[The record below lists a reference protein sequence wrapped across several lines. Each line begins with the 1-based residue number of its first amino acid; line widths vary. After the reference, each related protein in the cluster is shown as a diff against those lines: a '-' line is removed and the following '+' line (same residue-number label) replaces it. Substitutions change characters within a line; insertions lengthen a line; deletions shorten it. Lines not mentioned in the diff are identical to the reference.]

1 MENYHNYPPQ
11 YNAEQYNGQG
21 QMHPSHMMY
30 PHMNGMPM
38 MGPMHGATMVAP
50 MMSYPAPPMTNMS
63 NGSKQPITRS
73 AHIISEPACHV
84 YRADEA
90 AEAVEFTTRQLIAYD
105 GKVFVEHIPGHNII
119 YAPIS
124 LKPQH
129 VVQTTGS
136 RVAKLRLKPK
146 KMERPKNI
154 FFKYRSQKVKELQI
168 MYPKL
173 NQTVISRIAAEHW
186 KNEKPEVKDRFKKLY
201 QDEMVQYELAK
212 KIKRVKGSLYEESET
227 EETEGVQASPYYMDP
242 RQTSPNYGQLSGGGS
257 HTSSRPATVDYV
269 SPVRSHEKNEQY
281 PSMEVA
287 RPRSITFPGS
297 PKQHSDVS
305 RLIH

>member
-11 YNAEQYNGQG
+11 YSPEQYGGQG
-21 QMHPSHMMY
+21 AMHPSHMMY
-30 PHMNGMPM
+30 PHMGGMQM
-38 MGPMHGATMVAP
+38 MGPMHGPAMVGP
-50 MMSYPAPPMTNMS
+50 MMSYPAAMPNMS
-63 NGSKQPITRS
+63 GGSKQPITRS
-73 AHIISEPACHV
+73 THVISEPACHV
-84 YRADEA
+84 YRADEY
-90 AEAVEFTTRQLIAYD
+90 AEAEEYSTRQLIAFD

-129 VVQTTGS
+129 VLQSTGS

-154 FFKYRSQKVKELQI
+154 FFKYRSHKVKELQI

-186 KNEKPEVKDRFKKLY
+186 KNEKPEVKEKYKKMY

-212 KIKRVKGSLYEESET
+212 KIKRVKGSMYSESENEESEAT
-227 EETEGVQASPYYMDP
+227 ESSPPFIDA
-242 RQTSPNYGQLSGGGS
+242 RQTEPRYSQLPASGPAMMA
-257 HTSSRPATVDYV
+257 SRPAAVDRT
-269 SPVRSHEKNEQY
+269 SPMEAQDNSGHFPPTEMKRQRSF
-281 PSMEVA
+281 
-287 RPRSITFPGS
+287 TFPADAR
-297 PKQHSDVS
+297 QQSDITN
-305 RLIH
+305 LIH